1 MNPNTT
7 TPASQE
13 AKAQAAINQV
23 AQMIASRLQSR
34 DPLTQAEGYRLLTA
48 CPFAENTVN
57 QILQKNQ

>member
-1 MNPNTT
+1 MNPTTT

-13 AKAQAAINQV
+13 AKAQAAIQQV

-48 CPFAENTVN
+48 CPFAEDAVN
-57 QILQKNQ
+57 QILKENQ